1 MAPTQDHRPPYVRVA
16 DALRTA
22 ITRGDLPAG
31 ARIPSLRELMERYN
45 VSNATAQHA
54 VKILKSEG
62 LLESQVGSGTRV
74 RRPRPMIG
82 VSASYL
88 APPEGEPWPLWRD
101 EAAKLGMK
109 GAERLG
115 KVRKIKAPDSV
126 AHSLQLEPGAEV
138 VLRPR
143 VMLLDDEPVQL
154 VDSYYPADL
163 ADGTPLA
170 QATKI
175 RGGAPS
181 VLAQLGHK
189 PAESAESITAG
200 MPNPD
205 EDKALG
211 GLPAGVPVLRV
222 VRTVTDTEG
231 RPVEVCVM
239 TMDASRHRL
248 EYRLPFHA

>member
-16 DALRTA
+16 DALRAA
-22 ITRGDLPAG
+22 ISRGDLPAG
-31 ARIPSLRELMERYN
+31 ARIPSLRELMQRHD

-54 VKILKSEG
+54 VKILKGEG

-82 VSASYL
+82 VSSSYL
-88 APPEGEPWPLWRD
+88 APRDGTWPLWRD

-109 GAERLG
+109 GTEKLG
-115 KVRKIKAPDSV
+115 KVRKVAAPDVV
-126 AHSLQLEPGAEV
+126 ANALELQPGAPV

-143 VMLLDDEPVQL
+143 IMLLDDEPVQI
-154 VDSYYPADL
+154 VDSYYPAGL

-170 QATKI
+170 SPTKI
-175 RGGAPS
+175 WGGAPAA
-181 VLAQLGHK
+181 LAQLGHG
-189 PAESAESITAG
+189 PAESVEVVTAG
-200 MPNPD
+200 MPNPE
-205 EDKALG
+205 EDRLLG
-211 GLPAGVPVLRV
+211 EIPPGIPVLRI
-222 VRTVTDTEG
+222 VRTVLDSEG

-239 TMDASRHRL
+239 TMNADRHRL